1 MEPSDIS
8 SKDLK
13 APHTK
18 YYPLV
23 GKLKGEKDTPQ
34 SQRLMESLL

>member
-23 GKLKGEKDTPQ
+23 RKHKGEKKNPPQ
-34 SQRLMESLL
+34 SQMGQMP